1 MCVTFLTLFFKDF
14 LKQTSFSS
22 MLVENNHNLVVAKTF
37 HIHLSLKK
45 SLESNVSICCVTCIY
60 AFYFIV
66 SFFLSKKIKQS
77 F

>member
-1 MCVTFLTLFFKDF
+1 MCVTFLTLLLKDF

-22 MLVENNHNLVVAKTF
+22 MLVENDHNLVVAKTF

-45 SLESNVSICCVTCIY
+45 SLESNVSICCVTFIY

-66 SFFLSKKIKQS
+66 SFFYLRR
-77 F
+77 

>member
-1 MCVTFLTLFFKDF
+1 MCITFLTLFFKDF

-66 SFFLSKKIKQS
+66 SLFYLRR
-77 F
+77 